1 MQCTS
6 VIAVHDL
13 YCVGVV
19 RGDGGSDDYK
29 RWVVI
34 KWKEGKNRRIFTS
47 YAQNAKRVEPYR
59 REHVY
64 ESDKTFITHY
74 DSAF

>member
-1 MQCTS
+1 M
-6 VIAVHDL
+6 IAVHD
-13 YCVGVV
+13 VGVV

-47 YAQNAKRVEPYR
+47 DAQNAKRVEPYS
-59 REHVY
+59 EY
-64 ESDKTFITHY
+64 TFTNLTKRFIKHY